1 VIELNKPWITTTSL
15 LNLNAKKTGGLMPTQ
30 CNLFDEPND
39 NGGLHMV
46 NMIIE
51 PFMSRL
57 DAMKDRQEEAYY
69 YDKRQICEML
79 NEAYFLGRK
88 HERNEWEQSRY
99 VESAAS

>member
-1 VIELNKPWITTTSL
+1 
-15 LNLNAKKTGGLMPTQ
+15 MPTQ
-30 CNLFDEPND
+30 GELFGLSKDISKGNLS
-39 NGGLHMV
+39 MV

-57 DAMKDRQEEAYY
+57 DAMKDRCEESYY

-88 HERNEWEQSRY
+88 HERQEWEQSSPV

>member
-1 VIELNKPWITTTSL
+1 
-15 LNLNAKKTGGLMPTQ
+15 MPTQ
-30 CNLFDEPND
+30 CNLFDLFDEPKG
-39 NGGLHMV
+39 NGGLNMV

-88 HERNEWEQSRY
+88 HERQEWEQQSRY